1 MATTQPKSSTEVI
14 YQIEI
19 HVEKEFVGDYLEW
32 LEKVIYHYYSSSL
45 YYFFSIITTRST
57 CLMTIIN
64 LGTHQRF
71 VRIGEFLHLLVS

>member
-45 YYFFSIITTRST
+45 YYFF
-57 CLMTIIN
+57 L
-64 LGTHQRF
+64 
-71 VRIGEFLHLLVS
+71 